1 MYNVYKYL
9 NSKPNPIKV
18 NLEQSLF
25 LNLHDIADICI
36 PHYVNHKEMHLVQS
50 NSKEKYSY
58 KRYIIFVSMAVF

>member
-25 LNLHDIADICI
+25 LNLHDIADTIICI
-36 PHYVNHKEMHLVQS
+36 PHGLTLCLSQRNAFSSIGFRRK
-50 NSKEKYSY
+50 
-58 KRYIIFVSMAVF
+58 IFV